1 MVNRFAD
8 WVQQMSG
15 KLMENVSPASSYV
28 LPSLAESVEHA
39 REEWLSSRA
48 YFETV
53 SDPDLVDH
61 AIYMMEAAEKRYIYL
76 LKKARESGITVNF

>member
-1 MVNRFAD
+1 MINRFTA
-8 WVQQMSG
+8 WVQQVSDKLLENGTLGMS
-15 KLMENVSPASSYV
+15 S
-28 LPSLAESVEHA
+28 LPTLTESLEQA

-76 LKKARESGITVNF
+76 LKRAREAGVTVEL

>member
-1 MVNRFAD
+1 MASRFAD
-8 WVQQMSG
+8 WVYQISG
-15 KLMENVSPASSYV
+15 KLMENVNSVSSCA

-39 REEWLSSRA
+39 REEWLDSRA

-61 AIYMMEAAEKRYIYL
+61 AIYMMEAAEKRYVYL
-76 LKKARESGITVNF
+76 LKKARESGITVDF

>member
-1 MVNRFAD
+1 MVNRFTD
-8 WVQQMSG
+8 WVQQLSG
-15 KLMENVSPASSYV
+15 KLMENSVTKFPL

-39 REEWLSSRA
+39 REEWLGSRA
-48 YFETV
+48 YFDTV

-76 LKKARESGITVNF
+76 LKKAREAGITVDI